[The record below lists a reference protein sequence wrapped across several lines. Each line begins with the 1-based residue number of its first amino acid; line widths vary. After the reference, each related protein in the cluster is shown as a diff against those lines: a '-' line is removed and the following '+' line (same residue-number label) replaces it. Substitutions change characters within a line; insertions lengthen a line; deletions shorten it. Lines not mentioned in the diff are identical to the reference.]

1 MKEWEQK
8 NLVRQTIYNLQKTF
22 DRYCNSIDLYC
33 PLATVQLNNTY
44 NWALSIMDQLETS
57 FPLSCVS
64 KVGFLEVRVYIENT
78 HYRLINTILNNSSN
92 GSK

>member
-1 MKEWEQK
+1 
-8 NLVRQTIYNLQKTF
+8 
-22 DRYCNSIDLYC
+22 
-33 PLATVQLNNTY
+33 
-44 NWALSIMDQLETS
+44 MDQLETS